1 MTTSASRCNYMPLR
15 MLCVF
20 LVSYRHLQKY
30 FYLLPLTCVGRGP
43 IMVCMSYS
51 GVQTGRRI
59 YDGLADKVAQSIASL
74 DLQPGQLVASEYD
87 IARQEGVSRATVRK
101 AVGMLVARGLVER
114 RPGRGIY
121 VPKANAAARLVQI
134 VMPNW
139 ASPFCGEIARGV
151 KEAGLKAGVRT
162 QIHDAHGR
170 FDSDLQAVANLPNTA
185 AEGAIIASVHNR
197 RFARI
202 LYELEA
208 ARYPFVLVDETLRD
222 IDVPSV
228 VADNYGG
235 GYLAGQKLIG
245 HGHRRIA
252 FVGFLGADTVQGRL
266 GGLRDAM
273 ANVGLPL
280 PGARVGE
287 LRIQSSMDDWSAEVV
302 RVTKELLRQP
312 NRPTAIFFYRDDAA
326 ADGCR
331 AIRELGLRI
340 PEDIS
345 VVGFDGLPICRVLT
359 PTLATVRQPARE
371 MGAAAMEMLLALIEG
386 GPKDEGSPLATKL
399 QDGYGDAQTPGGGET
414 VADRRVASMET
425 DAPKFSRPRRPA
437 ANRTGG
443 WDGGWH
449 RVLPVIWQE
458 GDSIGPAPA
467 ATRDFTK
474 KDTRNTKTADGSR
487 SPWRLNCAADGAK
500 DGLENPGA
508 TVAVE

>member
-1 MTTSASRCNYMPLR
+1 
-15 MLCVF
+15 
-20 LVSYRHLQKY
+20 
-30 FYLLPLTCVGRGP
+30 
-43 IMVCMSYS
+43 MVCMSYS
-51 GVQTGRRI
+51 GIQTGRRI

-170 FDSDLQAVANLPNTA
+170 FDSDLQAVANLPKTA

-228 VADNYGG
+228 VADNHGG

-280 PGARVGE
+280 PGVRVGE

-302 RVTKELLRQP
+302 RVTKELLKQP

-371 MGAAAMEMLLALIEG
+371 MGAAAMEMLLALIEADRKAG
-386 GPKDEGSPLATKL
+386 GGKWKAEENGR
-399 QDGYGDAQTPGGGET
+399 DGMAAPGGGEI
-414 VADRRVASMET
+414 VAGRRVASMEAE
-425 DAPKFSRPRRPA
+425 APLAA

-443 WDGGWH
+443 QDGGWH

-467 ATRDFTK
+467 ATRDFTE
-474 KDTRNTKTADGSR
+474 KDTRNTKATDGSR
-487 SPWRLNCAADGAK
+487 SPWRLNRAAK
-500 DGLENPGA
+500 DAKEMRMRDME
-508 TVAVE
+508 TVEA